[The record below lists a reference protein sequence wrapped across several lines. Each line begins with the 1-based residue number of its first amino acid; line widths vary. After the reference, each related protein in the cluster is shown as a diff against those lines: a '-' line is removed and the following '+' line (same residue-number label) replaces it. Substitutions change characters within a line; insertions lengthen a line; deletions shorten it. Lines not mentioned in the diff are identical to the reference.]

1 MRDITNQRILVTG
14 AAGFVGTAVVQALH
28 ARGCANVDTPSSKEC
43 NLLDQTSI
51 GNYICANTPD
61 ILIHVAARTGG
72 IAWNAAHGA
81 EAFHDNLLMAINVF
95 DAAARH
101 ACSHITHVSTSIAYP
116 ANAQVPFC
124 EDDLWNGLPGG
135 PTAGYAHAKK
145 IGGLLLSHIT
155 REYDMTGAVV
165 MPANIYGRGARM
177 DSDRSNVV
185 AAMTHRFVDAKRRSL
200 AAVQC
205 WGSGT
210 AEREFIHIN
219 DVAEGI
225 VLATE
230 RVDDPSPINLGTGKS
245 VTIRRLAELAANAAE
260 WNGEIEWDTT
270 KPDGVPKVCCDISR
284 MRGMLDWTP
293 TTSLDDGLRDMV
305 HWYKNLGETG
315 S

>member
-1 MRDITNQRILVTG
+1 
-14 AAGFVGTAVVQALH
+14 
-28 ARGCANVDTPSSKEC
+28 
-43 NLLDQTSI
+43 
-51 GNYICANTPD
+51 
-61 ILIHVAARTGG
+61 
-72 IAWNAAHGA
+72 
-81 EAFHDNLLMAINVF
+81 
-95 DAAARH
+95 
-101 ACSHITHVSTSIAYP
+101 
-116 ANAQVPFC
+116 
-124 EDDLWNGLPGG
+124 
-135 PTAGYAHAKK
+135 
-145 IGGLLLSHIT
+145 
-155 REYDMTGAVV
+155 MTGAVV

-245 VTIRRLAELAANAAE
+245 VTIRRLAELAANAAG
-260 WNGEIEWDTT
+260 WSGEIGWDTT
-270 KPDGVPKVCCDISR
+270 KPDGVPRVCCDISR
-284 MRGMLDWTP
+284 MRSMLDWTP

-305 HWYKNLGETG
+305 HWYKNLGEAG